1 MLSALESTLYQHLE
15 PSTQGMV
22 KCELCLGHWVSVM
35 DRDEVTVQ
43 ILENSDWKSQFLT
56 GSCKA
61 PKGRM
66 MNTAAKI
73 ELLQPALHHFG
84 FCWLELRLCKGQ
96 DSLLAYYYIWQQT
109 QLLNDSSCN
118 AALKIQSV

>member
-1 MLSALESTLYQHLE
+1 
-15 PSTQGMV
+15 
-22 KCELCLGHWVSVM
+22 M
-35 DRDEVTVQ
+35 DRAEVTVQ
-43 ILENSDWKSQFLT
+43 ILENSDWTSQFLA

-73 ELLQPALHHFG
+73 ELLQPALHQFG
-84 FCWLELRLCKGQ
+84 FCWLELRLWKGQ

-109 QLLNDSSCN
+109 WLLNDGSCN
-118 AALKIQSV
+118 AALKIQRV